1 MCVWVCVW
9 VSGCA
14 LYSKLLKVLNKNRK
28 ALHRSVPS
36 TNNLKNS
43 TRIALCVM
51 TTRMQFL
58 RYRPALLFYENISK
72 CLKLNHVFD
81 NCKLFFSRWFNCSS
95 ILRAWRRAVFPLT
108 LIFRA
113 SSICSTL
120 YGHINSDESKVRSF
134 FPFKSEIDLRYLTCI
149 KLNPVLHHLPQLHK
163 LFRKVELVKKS
174 GWRKALTLLTIILC
188 SWSDLTL
195 RRTLK
200 DNAAHGRSTNW
211 NTWRWVN

>member
-1 MCVWVCVW
+1 M
-9 VSGCA
+9 
-14 LYSKLLKVLNKNRK
+14 LKVLNKNRK

-43 TRIALCVM
+43 TRIALFVM
-51 TTRMQFL
+51 TKSMRFL

-81 NCKLFFSRWFNCSS
+81 NCKLFFSRWFICSS
-95 ILRAWRRAVFPLT
+95 ILRVKT
-108 LIFRA
+108 CSI
-113 SSICSTL
+113 SSDLNLPCYLNLFHS
-120 YGHINSDESKVRSF
+120 GHINSDESKVKSF
-134 FPFKSEIDLRYLTCI
+134 FSFKSEIDLRYLTHCI
-149 KLNPVLHHLPQLHK
+149 KLNPVLHPLPQLHK
-163 LFRKVELVKKS
+163 LLRKVELVKKS

-200 DNAAHGRSTNW
+200 DNAVPGRSTR
-211 NTWRWVN
+211 TGVSDGAGGTKELTEIHEGG

>member
-1 MCVWVCVW
+1 M
-9 VSGCA
+9 
-14 LYSKLLKVLNKNRK
+14 LKVLNKNRK

-51 TTRMQFL
+51 TTSMRFL

-81 NCKLFFSRWFNCSS
+81 NCKLFFSRWFICSS
-95 ILRAWRRAVFPLT
+95 ILRAWRRVVFPLT
-108 LIFRA
+108 LIFHA
-113 SSICSTL
+113 TSICSTL
-120 YGHINSDESKVRSF
+120 GILTQMNLKSRAF
-134 FPFKSEIDLRYLTCI
+134 FPFKSEIDLRYLTHCL
-149 KLNPVLHHLPQLHK
+149 KLNPVLHPLPQLHK
-163 LFRKVELVKKS
+163 LLRKVELVKKS

-188 SWSDLTL
+188 SWSDL
-195 RRTLK
+195 RTLK
-200 DNAAHGRSTNW
+200 DNAVPGRSTRTGVSDGAGGDQRSNW